1 MLLIG
6 IVCRL
11 RPASPPAR
19 GDREARH
26 SVKED
31 RNGGNRSGTMIHLD
45 RLLQGKMRYDKLI
58 KTHMEE
64 KQMLHAAFIF
74 IAPEADSFPMSESRS
89 LSLPVRLRHGR
100 GLGRKACKIM
110 FEDRDGNGYGTC
122 TGLI

>member
-11 RPASPPAR
+11 RPASPHVA
-19 GDREARH
+19 GDRQARH

-58 KTHMEE
+58 KTHKEE
-64 KQMLHAAFIF
+64 KTDASCRFHLYRSGGGFISNVRKQELVSSGT
-74 IAPEADSFPMSESRS
+74 IASRQGTRQKS
-89 LSLPVRLRHGR
+89 VQNHVRRP
-100 GLGRKACKIM
+100 GRKRAWNM
-110 FEDRDGNGYGTC
+110 YGT
-122 TGLI
+122 